1 MKDYRNANELLNELT
16 KDAPISSTMHD
27 AIADMYFCYEATKK
41 RKTHTSAELEALNMM
56 IEMATE
62 LKAHLE
68 ATKEVSRL

>member
-1 MKDYRNANELLNELT
+1 
-16 KDAPISSTMHD
+16 
-27 AIADMYFCYEATKK
+27 MYFCYEATKK
-41 RKTHTSAELEALNMM
+41 RKTHTSAEMEALNMI